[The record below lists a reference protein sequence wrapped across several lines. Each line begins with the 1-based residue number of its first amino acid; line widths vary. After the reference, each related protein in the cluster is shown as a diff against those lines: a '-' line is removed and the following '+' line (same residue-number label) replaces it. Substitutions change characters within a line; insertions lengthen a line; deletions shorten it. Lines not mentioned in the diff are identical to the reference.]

1 MTRRIRVLAFYFWRR
16 LTFSLS
22 GVVYAILAFV
32 YWALLFPPGQ
42 GTPDVEY
49 YILVIGAYGAT
60 LTFFAAL
67 SIAARANKA
76 ANYPLVVR
84 LPSRVEYLT
93 AVLLSTFLYACM
105 LQLLVGLLALVRGP
119 QIPLGRLLEIP
130 PIWLAANTLAAVL
143 AMHAS
148 DLVTAAWSR
157 VYIFGILAILLFGQS
172 GGEAIGQWLSARL
185 SSLSM
190 ALLNQGWSGPS
201 SAIIDLADWL
211 GGQGP
216 GVLDRVFGFL
226 FWPFRAIVEAI
237 THHGFF
243 DTTQALAPAVIL
255 LYATILFMLAADFF
269 ASKDLDFT
277 E

>member
-1 MTRRIRVLAFYFWRR
+1 MSRRIRVLAYYFWRR
-16 LTFSLS
+16 LTFSLT
-22 GVVYAILAFV
+22 GVVYIILALV

-49 YILVIGAYGAT
+49 YILVIGAFGVA
-60 LTFFAAL
+60 LTFFATL
-67 SIAARANKA
+67 SIAARANRA

-84 LPSRVEYLT
+84 LPSRIEYLT
-93 AVLLSTFLYACM
+93 AVLMSTFLFASM
-105 LQLLVGLLALVRGP
+105 LQLLVGILALIRGP
-119 QIPLGRLLEIP
+119 ELPLGRLLEIP

-157 VYIFGILAILLFGQS
+157 VYIFGVLAVLLFGQS
-172 GGEAIGQWLSARL
+172 GGETIGGWLSARL
-185 SSLSM
+185 SSLSVTF
-190 ALLNQGWSGPS
+190 LNQGWSVPS
-201 SAIIDLADWL
+201 RAILDLADWL
-211 GGQGP
+211 GGRGP
-216 GVLDRVFGFL
+216 GVLDKVFGFL
-226 FWPFRAIVEAI
+226 FWPFRAIVDAI
-237 THHGFF
+237 TSHGFF

-255 LYATILFMLAADFF
+255 LYATILFMLAADLF